1 MYEMMVLCVDRVEK
15 VMVMRDVGMVMVG
28 GGMRRG

>member
-28 GGMRRG
+28 GGMRR